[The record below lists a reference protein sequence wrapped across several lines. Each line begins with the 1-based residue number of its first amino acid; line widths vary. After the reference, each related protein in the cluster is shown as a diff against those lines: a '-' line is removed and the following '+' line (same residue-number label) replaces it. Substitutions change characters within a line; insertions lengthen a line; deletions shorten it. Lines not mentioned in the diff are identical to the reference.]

1 MHPDVRS
8 RVVQY
13 RYSPPPPFPS
23 FTGRTIPRLTLNGSL
38 GGIKTFQGCHG
49 DLILWVQTSEGSS
62 THPLQLFSLFLPL
75 LLSSI
80 IQSNSSNRR
89 SVCCQVYSFVQRT
102 TTYIVFGVS
111 WRCFAC
117 TWNLHQPVI
126 VLLSQGLLVRQLPAA
141 RIAAV
146 SSNYL
151 PYLPR
156 PPPAGQLFT

>member
-1 MHPDVRS
+1 MLRS
-8 RVVQY
+8 RVIQHRY
-13 RYSPPPPFPS
+13 RPPPLFPS
-23 FTGRTIPRLTLNGSL
+23 SAVQTIPRLTLSGSL

-49 DLILWVQTSEGSS
+49 DLILWVQKAVQHPPAALLPLSS
-62 THPLQLFSLFLPL
+62 L

-80 IQSNSSNRR
+80 IQTNSSNRGSICR
-89 SVCCQVYSFVQRT
+89 QVHSLVQRT
-102 TTYIVFGVS
+102 TIYLVFGAS

-156 PPPAGQLFT
+156 APPPPAGQLFT